1 MLIPPWLSET
11 LLFYTP
17 DVMNLVCDSRS
28 KNTLWG
34 NLMMHMK
41 RITLY
46 FGALIAHFVPLPA
59 CHVHGNEVSES
70 NPTWYIDTQSAL
82 VLDLT

>member
-1 MLIPPWLSET
+1 
-11 LLFYTP
+11 
-17 DVMNLVCDSRS
+17 
-28 KNTLWG
+28 
-34 NLMMHMK
+34 MMHMK

-59 CHVHGNEVSES
+59 CHVHGNEVAES
-70 NPTWYIDTQSAL
+70 NHTWYIDTQSAL